1 MIYAP
6 RNALQQTMSDSV
18 TIDPATERAVRLF
31 LRRITSQYDLV
42 EAILFGSRARQ
53 THRPDSDADMAVVLR
68 GKHARFLP
76 TKLALADVAFDVLLE
91 TGIRIQPFP
100 LWEDE
105 WQHPETYPNPE
116 LLTNIDREGI
126 RL

>member
-1 MIYAP
+1 MSAP
-6 RNALQQTMSDSV
+6 A
-18 TIDPATERAVRLF
+18 TIDPETEHAVRLF
-31 LRRITSQYDLV
+31 LRNIASRYDLA

-68 GKHARFLP
+68 GQHARFLP
-76 TKLALADVAFDVLLE
+76 TKLALADFAFDVMLE

-116 LLTNIDREGI
+116 LLSNIAREGI